1 MKNTS
6 KILALVLVVMTLI
19 MSLSA
24 ITASA
29 ASNRVVNIS
38 DLAAGKTTDAEL
50 ITGTGIYAF
59 AGMTIESNS
68 KTVDEVT
75 YTMRLKLPGTMKVDS
90 NYIKFDTEG
99 PSKITVIAISGNG
112 SEVRPLKVSKLV
124 DGALVD
130 VQSHDVP
137 GDAAGKYE
145 YSVSE
150 AGTYYLGS
158 GKSGINLYYI
168 EVEGLEVCEHNFE
181 GGVCTLC
188 GTPDPNACKHTNTT
202 PATCTDPEV
211 CVDCGVQIKDALG
224 HTEGAAPTCDAA
236 QTCTVCGKELT
247 PALGHTLT
255 FVNTLPT
262 AEAAG
267 KTIADCSVCN
277 EHFDFGEVNV
287 MTGGTYVLDAA
298 KLEGIAQYSLFDG
311 QVKVVDG
318 VFACHLS
325 YKYRTDENVKTF
337 AADDWTSTH
346 RMNFGGKPAFCNNGE
361 GEEAVRNGGLM
372 NFVQIVT
379 TGETTITF
387 HWNAGGAGREV
398 AVYDM
403 NGEILVQSNDAP
415 EDNKYTAVT
424 TFTVPAG
431 SYLLGN
437 VTNQNYWHKVTVEV
451 EVPHTHVFA
460 DATCTEP
467 SKCECG
473 ETQGKA
479 LGHTITDATCT
490 EPAKC
495 TVCGEEQVPALG
507 HSFAFGACTR
517 CEEADPDYVAPAA
530 PVEQNLFQ
538 RIIAWIMDLINQ
550 ILAMFKK

>member
-6 KILALVLVVMTLI
+6 KILALVLVVMTLL

-29 ASNRVVNIS
+29 ASSRVVNIS

-75 YTMRLKLPGTMKVDS
+75 YTMRLKLPGSMKVDA

-168 EVEGLEVCEHNFE
+168 EVEDLEVCEHNFE

-211 CVDCGVQIKDALG
+211 CVDCGAQIKDALG

-236 QTCTVCGKELT
+236 QTCTVCGKEL
-247 PALGHTLT
+247 AEKLGHTLT

-361 GEEAVRNGGLM
+361 GEEAVKNGGLM

-379 TGETTITF
+379 TNTTTITF
-387 HWNAGGAGREV
+387 HWNAGGEGREV

-403 NGEILVQSNDAP
+403 NGEIIMQSNDAP

-424 TFTVPAG
+424 TFTLPAG

-451 EVPHTHVFA
+451 EIPHTHVFSN
-460 DATCTEP
+460 ATCTEP

-473 ETQGKA
+473 ETQV
-479 LGHTITDATCT
+479 D
-490 EPAKC
+490 
-495 TVCGEEQVPALG
+495 ALG

-517 CEEADPDYVAPAA
+517 CNEADPDYVAPQP
-530 PVEQNLFQ
+530 PVEEPPVEEPQNLFQ

>member
-6 KILALVLVVMTLI
+6 KILALVLVVMTLL

-29 ASNRVVNIS
+29 ATETVTKVFDPNAMEIATGLSGTVT
-38 DLAAGKTTDAEL
+38 AGTDNFFTL
-50 ITGTGIYAF
+50 YYN
-59 AGMTIESNS
+59 NS
-68 KTVDEVT
+68 KYESGKSHEFGDKVNNGEKAVRFSLNGTTKFDNGPSRAIGFTVDRPATVT
-75 YTMRLKLPGTMKVDS
+75 VYWQQGNDGERALTLYGSDYAEIKSIPQAKGYYTSTFELT
-90 NYIKFDTEG
+90 
-99 PSKITVIAISGNG
+99 A
-112 SEVRPLKVSKLV
+112 
-124 DGALVD
+124 
-130 VQSHDVP
+130 
-137 GDAAGKYE
+137 
-145 YSVSE
+145 
-150 AGTYYLGS
+150 AGTYYLGHAS
-158 GKSGINLYYI
+158 TVYFFGV
-168 EVEGLEVCEHNFE
+168 EVSWEAELCEHNFE

-247 PALGHTLT
+247 PALGHILT

-277 EHFDFGEVNV
+277 EHFDFGEVKA

-298 KLEGIAQYSLFDG
+298 ALEGIAQYSLFDG
-311 QVKVVDG
+311 QVKVVDE

-325 YKYRTDENVKTF
+325 YKYRTDANAKTF

-346 RMNFGGKPAFCNNGE
+346 RMNFGGTSDYCNNGE
-361 GEEAVRNGGLM
+361 GDSAVRNGGLK

-379 TGETTITF
+379 TGTTTLAF
-387 HWNAGGAGREV
+387 HWGVGDANREIG
-398 AVYDM
+398 VYD
-403 NGEILVQSNDAP
+403 
-415 EDNKYTAVT
+415 AVT
-424 TFTVPAG
+424 GELVAHTEYAGAKNDLAYSTLEVPAG
-431 SYLLGN
+431 AYLIGSYIAEGVSSGGN
-437 VTNQNYWHKVTVEV
+437 YFFKITVDV
-451 EVPHTHVFA
+451 EIPHTHVFS

-473 ETQGKA
+473 ETQV
-479 LGHTITDATCT
+479 D
-490 EPAKC
+490 
-495 TVCGEEQVPALG
+495 ALG
-507 HSFAFGACTR
+507 HSFAFGECTR
-517 CEEADPDYVAPAA
+517 CGEADPDYVAPQPPVEEP